1 MRNVLEHDMNNAARS
16 ILIYNPASGR
26 KKAGSRA
33 VDFAENYRQ
42 RFGTELVLRPTRS
55 LEDLRNAARES
66 ARAFDLQIIMG
77 GDGTISE
84 ALQGLS
90 ESADF
95 QPLPRPVG
103 LLPAGSGNSF
113 LRDFGI
119 TDYATAREALLES
132 LETQATT
139 PIDMGLIRHIPSE
152 AGASNEGIRRIC
164 FHFFGVGLVCDIA
177 DQAMRM
183 RYLGSLNY
191 TAAALG
197 KILAHRPYRL
207 RVTVDGVTEDVVCN
221 FLTVSNT
228 RYTGGSM
235 MIAPPARVNDGRLFL
250 LISRIQSRFE
260 ILRMMPKIF
269 QGRHLD
275 HPGAEGRFVS
285 EVHIEREQPL
295 MFNVDGELRVGR
307 KLSISVLPSFWK
319 VFLPSERLLNQELV
333 QNS

>member
-1 MRNVLEHDMNNAARS
+1 MNNAARS

-26 KKAGSRA
+26 KKAGPRA
-33 VDFAENYRQ
+33 ADFAETYRR
-42 RFGTELVLRPTRS
+42 RFGKELVLRPTRS
-55 LEDLRNAARES
+55 LEDLRHAARE
-66 ARAFDLQIIMG
+66 AAHAFDLQIIMG

-90 ESADF
+90 ESANF
-95 QPLPRPVG
+95 EPLPQPVG

-119 TDYATAREALLES
+119 TDYETARDALLEA
-132 LETQATT
+132 LETQVAT
-139 PIDMGLIRHIPSE
+139 PIDMGLIRYTPTKIGE
-152 AGASNEGIRRIC
+152 SNDLNRRIC

-197 KILAHRPYRL
+197 KILTHRLYRL
-207 RVTVDGVTEDVVCN
+207 RVTIDGVTEDVECN

-235 MIAPPARVNDGRLFL
+235 MIAPPAHVNDGRLFL
-250 LISRIQSRFE
+250 LISRIRSRFE

-269 QGRHLD
+269 QGHHLD

-285 EVHIEREQPL
+285 EVHIEHEQPL
-295 MFNVDGELRVGR
+295 MFNVDGELDVGR
-307 KLSISVLPSFWK
+307 RLSISVLPSFWK
-319 VFLPSERLLNQELV
+319 VFLTPERLLDQGPL
-333 QNS
+333 QDS